1 MQGQAVLISA
11 RRSLGRLLGIFNVK
25 WGSLGRVEAQSLGI
39 GKKEVQYVEECE
51 RVEIFKGSQWEQIA
65 GIGSERLTLDSQ

>member
-1 MQGQAVLISA
+1 M
-11 RRSLGRLLGIFNVK
+11 
-25 WGSLGRVEAQSLGI
+25 GSLGRVEAQSLGI